1 MREHS
6 NENSNSK
13 NNSKDNILINNH
25 RKINNISGNN
35 NIKKKLLKIY
45 YISNQKQNVKDYR

>member
-13 NNSKDNILINNH
+13 NNSKDNILINSH
-25 RKINNISGNN
+25 RKINNISGKN
-35 NIKKKLLKIY
+35 NILKIY
-45 YISNQKQNVKDYR
+45 YIFK